1 MDKHPIQGL
10 MDTTMDNIRDM
21 VDVNTVLGDAIIA
34 QDGSTIVP
42 VSKVS
47 FGFVAGGGEY
57 TAQGPKESYPFAGG
71 AGAGV
76 TIQPVGFL
84 VCGDSHV
91 RMLPAQTKG
100 VTDRMI
106 DLIPGVM
113 EELKAL
119 LGRMNAKNGECAG
132 GKKGAP
138 DMHGVANEKE
148 YKKGEAMPEVPA
160 D

>member
-57 TAQGPKESYPFAGG
+57 TGQATKESYPFAGG

-84 VCGDSHV
+84 VCGESHV
-91 RMLPAQTKG
+91 RMLPAQSKCA
-100 VTDRMI
+100 TDRMI
-106 DLIPGVM
+106 ELIPGVV
-113 EELKAL
+113 EELKTL
-119 LGRMNAKNGECAG
+119 LSRMNEK
-132 GKKGAP
+132 KDPPDQKGARSP
-138 DMHGVANEKE
+138 KANERE
-148 YKKGEAMPEVPA
+148 YRKSEVMPEVPA
-160 D
+160 E